1 MTEIKRKHFRFP
13 AYDDHIGVKLKNEN
27 RRVLFDG
34 QDDLMTDTSDKPLFE
49 QINEFHFEDYSK
61 NEKNPHSTV
70 NVRHASTQK
79 ANLAKHKQN
88 LPDYRQSK
96 KTQTKRNSQTNFG
109 YTRHASPSEQR
120 PTQEKTKTNHEVY
133 SIVREENVLILYLST
148 YPLRSFLI
156 RRKNKI
162 SEEELLASIKKEK
175 NAYLLF
181 ETENTPY
188 DGKQGV
194 KMNQEKSSSKKTH
207 GVLDRSLEGL
217 INDQGNSLKGNGYF
231 Q

>member
-120 PTQEKTKTNHEVY
+120 PTQEKTNKSRSVFNRSGRERSYFVPKY
-133 SIVREENVLILYLST
+133 VPASII
-148 YPLRSFLI
+148 PDPK
-156 RRKNKI
+156 KNKI

>member
-61 NEKNPHSTV
+61 KEKNSHATV

-79 ANLAKHKQN
+79 ENLAKHKQN
-88 LPDYRQSK
+88 LPDYRQSNTTK
-96 KTQTKRNSQTNFG
+96 TKRNSQTSFG
-109 YTRHASPSEQR
+109 YARRNSTSEQR
-120 PTQEKTKTNHEVY
+120 PPQEKKSSSRSVFN
-133 SIVREENVLILYLST
+133 SSVRE
-148 YPLRSFLI
+148 RSYFVPKYVPASI
-156 RRKNKI
+156 IPDQKKNKI
-162 SEEELLASIKKEK
+162 SEEELIASIKKEK

-181 ETENTPY
+181 EAENTPY
-188 DGKQGV
+188 DGKQSV
-194 KMNQEKSSSKKTH
+194 TMDEKKHPSKKNH

-217 INDQGNSLKGNGYF
+217 INEQGDSLNGNGYF
-231 Q
+231 N